1 MQQMVVTSFNAE
13 GCRFEHQEE
22 LSKRWRVTTRSK
34 TVGGRDSRR
43 RSVVTSL
50 VVYPVRIW
58 CMQCGKRLQRVCYR
72 AHRLPL
78 LPVTQPSAVGWKKKR
93 TNL

>member
-43 RSVVTSL
+43 PMVVTSL
-50 VVYPVRIW
+50 VAFWFGFGESGVENDTST
-58 CMQCGKRLQRVCYR
+58 C
-72 AHRLPL
+72 
-78 LPVTQPSAVGWKKKR
+78 AVVH
-93 TNL
+93 TESQHCQ